1 MTELP
6 LLRFIPFRR
15 SDVVALCRAG
25 LAQDED
31 RVRQFDAARKK
42 IEHHF
47 QGDFHQIKQQLK
59 DAYAP
64 LDPDADTR
72 MLEGLRTEERPASLV
87 ETLAG
92 VLERANYEKV
102 TDKALQRA
110 LNSSSLF
117 QVRLFVDLNDF
128 EEVLL
133 YTRGASK
140 RQETLRELFGLWRRK
155 VRFTNYDRVLLY
167 IRLKADVDSESTLG
181 DCQPGSTILRL
192 FQNVPEADL
201 EMLFPNIRIGMRLL
215 DKLIIGIPALVSGGL
230 VMTTKMGATVLL
242 LGSLLG
248 FWLGTSSEP
257 VELDKAALIALG
269 ASIAALAGYL
279 WKQYSNFRN
288 RKLKYTQ
295 ALTENLYFKL
305 LDNNAGAIYRILDD
319 AEESECKE
327 SLLAYYFLLVSDR
340 PVTATELDAAVEN
353 WMAEQLNCKLD
364 FEIDDALAKLFK
376 LELATNDG
384 EFWQTTPSNVCMTN
398 GTDKLA

>member
-1 MTELP
+1 MAKE
-6 LLRFIPFRR
+6 
-15 SDVVALCRAG
+15 
-25 LAQDED
+25 E
-31 RVRQFDAARKK
+31 
-42 IEHHF
+42 IEYYF
-47 QGDFHQIKQQLK
+47 QNDFHHIKQQLK

-72 MLEGLRTEERPASLV
+72 ILEG
-87 ETLAG
+87 
-92 VLERANYEKV
+92 
-102 TDKALQRA
+102 
-110 LNSSSLF
+110 
-117 QVRLFVDLNDF
+117 
-128 EEVLL
+128 
-133 YTRGASK
+133 
-140 RQETLRELFGLWRRK
+140 LRELFGLWRRE

-167 IRLKADVDSESTLG
+167 IRLKADVDSESTLS

-215 DKLIIGIPALVSGGL
+215 DKLMIGVPALVSGGL

-242 LGSLLG
+242 LGSLLS

-257 VELDKAALIALG
+257 VELDKAALIALA

-295 ALTENLYFKL
+295 ALTEHLYFKL
-305 LDNNAGAIYRILDD
+305 LDSNAGAIYRILDN

-340 PVTATELDAAVEN
+340 PMTATELDAAVE
-353 WMAEQLNCKLD
+353 
-364 FEIDDALAKLFK
+364 
-376 LELATNDG
+376 
-384 EFWQTTPSNVCMTN
+384 S
-398 GTDKLA
+398 

>member
-1 MTELP
+1 MSELP

-25 LAQDED
+25 LAQDE
-31 RVRQFDAARKK
+31 VGMQHFDVAKEK
-42 IEHHF
+42 IEHYF

-72 MLEGLRTEERPASLV
+72 MLESVRGQEGSSNLV
-87 ETLAG
+87 EMLAE

-110 LNSSSLF
+110 LKTSSLF

-140 RQETLRELFGLWRRK
+140 RQETLRELFGLWRTK

-167 IRLKADVDSESTLG
+167 IRLKDDVDSENTLG

-215 DKLIIGIPALVSGGL
+215 DKLMIGIPALISGGVVL
-230 VMTTKMGATVLL
+230 TTKMGATLLL
-242 LGSLLG
+242 LGSLFG

-257 VELDKAALIALG
+257 VELDKTALIALG
-269 ASIAALAGYL
+269 ASIVALAGYL
-279 WKQYSNFRN
+279 WKQYSSFRN

-305 LDNNAGAIYRILDD
+305 LDNNAGAMYRILDD

-340 PVTATELDAAVEN
+340 PMTAKELDEAVEN
-353 WMAEQLNCKLD
+353 WMAKQLSCRLD
-364 FEIDDALAKLFK
+364 FEIDDALAKLLK
-376 LELATNDG
+376 LELATSDG
-384 EFWQTTPSNVCMTN
+384 EFWQATPSN
-398 GTDKLA
+398 GPI